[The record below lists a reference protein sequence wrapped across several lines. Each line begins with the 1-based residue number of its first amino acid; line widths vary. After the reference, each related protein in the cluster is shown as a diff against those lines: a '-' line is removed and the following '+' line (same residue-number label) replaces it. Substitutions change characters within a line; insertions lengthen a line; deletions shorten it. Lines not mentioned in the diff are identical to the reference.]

1 MIFITQFLKIKHTL
15 YIYIYSLR
23 VSPLSFPPPKKS
35 KFWVSLSNR
44 LNSKILVH
52 FHSKYPLLCSLPLWE
67 TVFHIKARCQHSSE
81 RVYHW
86 SHLGSSLRMSG
97 AIPPLLH
104 GVHSDNRTFTF
115 NPFVTTITYLLTYIM
130 IEQQAFKFLYK
141 DLLYV
146 FHNYPKSYFFPFTQ
160 RSYSN
165 TADEG
170 FRFFLYFIIAPLE
183 GQGMGWDGGAIYT
196 EWKDGDERRVG
207 NRERITKFMNVIF
220 VTSRYKLVKISI
232 LYFTHTHIKTTTN

>member
-1 MIFITQFLKIKHTL
+1 M
-15 YIYIYSLR
+15 
-23 VSPLSFPPPKKS
+23 
-35 KFWVSLSNR
+35 
-44 LNSKILVH
+44 LVH
-52 FHSKYPLLCSLPLWE
+52 FHSKYPLFCSLPLWE

-104 GVHSDNRTFTF
+104 VLHSDNRTFTF

-141 DLLYV
+141 DLLCV

-160 RSYSN
+160 RLYSN

-170 FRFFLYFIIAPLE
+170 FRFLFFYFIIAPLE

-207 NRERITKFMNVIF
+207 NRERVTKIYERNICNEQIQVTENQHF
-220 VTSRYKLVKISI
+220 V
-232 LYFTHTHIKTTTN
+232 LYTHTHTHTHNSNNKLNSGSSYCLQGNSLVSLRGK